1 MEDEYFD
8 PMSHDLDE
16 YYNDL
21 AEEFAE
27 ELSEVTK

>member
-16 YYNDL
+16 YHNDL

-27 ELSEVTK
+27 ELGE